1 MNKKILYL
9 SLEKKWFD
17 LIKAGVKRE
26 EYREMKQY
34 WEKRLVEKIEPIR
47 LYNSPWA
54 QPCTDMVK
62 YTFKKFTHVVFR
74 NGYGD
79 DKPMMEFKI
88 KGITI
93 GKGNPKLGA
102 PNGEDVFIIKFE

>member
-1 MNKKILYL
+1 MEEKILYL
-9 SLEKKWFD
+9 SLKKEWFD

-26 EYREMKQY
+26 EYREMKPY
-34 WEKRLVEKIEPIR
+34 WEKRLVKKTESIR
-47 LYNSPWA
+47 LYNSPWE

-79 DKPMMEFKI
+79 KKPMMKFKI
-88 KGITI
+88 TKMSI
-93 GKGNPKLGA
+93 GEGNPELGA
-102 PNGEDVFIIKFE
+102 PKGEDVFIIKFE